1 MRFNILVQNKTLA
14 DNNGGSLVLFHI
26 GHALEE
32 YGHTFQMFNLNE
44 DWPEADYIMYQS
56 EWDKHLK
63 PRLTERKEKKI
74 CWLGHFTPSARYD
87 MPKLEEIDADMYFTQ
102 WKGECVELAERLVIK
117 PILYIPHGWCG
128 KCNTRG
134 KVIEAP
140 KAVFI
145 GADYKERSLD
155 WNDYAFVTRVTCP
168 HDEAKDYYR
177 SAIVSPN
184 LHGSFQKNQ
193 VTEYMQVPGTMI
205 NDRIYRICLC
215 GAFFITRAKDNMD
228 FRRLYSHK
236 TDKSKGI
243 LCDQTIMLNGHYAAK
258 HYPEKMRRIK
268 FFDQETQKTLVFL
281 TNNFYI
287 EATEVAQLYKHRW
300 KIELFFKWIKQHL
313 KIKSFWGQ
321 SENAVKTQVWIAI
334 SVYVLVAIA
343 KKRLALKQSLY
354 EVLQILS
361 ISIFEKMPI
370 NQLFQL
376 TQLQYFKEQNH
387 NQLNMFDL

>member
-205 NDRIYRICLC
+205 NDRIYNVIMAGGFAICDDVPILRD
-215 GAFFITRAKDNMD
+215 FFTANEVPQAHTREEYKDLVDYFIN
-228 FRRLYSHK
+228 
-236 TDKSKGI
+236 
-243 LCDQTIMLNGHYAAK
+243 N
-258 HYPEKMRRIK
+258 PEKRRDYVKNATERIIAEHSYVHRIK
-268 FFDQETQKTLVFL
+268 PL
-281 TNNFYI
+281 I
-287 EATEVAQLYKHRW
+287 EAL
-300 KIELFFKWIKQHL
+300 
-313 KIKSFWGQ
+313 
-321 SENAVKTQVWIAI
+321 
-334 SVYVLVAIA
+334 
-343 KKRLALKQSLY
+343 
-354 EVLQILS
+354 
-361 ISIFEKMPI
+361 
-370 NQLFQL
+370 
-376 TQLQYFKEQNH
+376 
-387 NQLNMFDL
+387 